1 MPRERVAAAVIAN
14 AQRREKGFL
23 GEELLGTQ
31 AIQAGALLG
40 AWTAKCDGGGRV
52 SCVVWET
59 GVGVE
64 LCMRELL
71 LWDLRSVRGQ
81 GIMHQGSHGFGGY
94 SEA

>member
-1 MPRERVAAAVIAN
+1 MCR
-14 AQRREKGFL
+14 RREKGFL
-23 GEELLGTQ
+23 GEELLETQ

-40 AWTAKCDGGGRV
+40 AWTEKCDGGGRV
-52 SCVVWET
+52 SYVVWET
-59 GVGVE
+59 GVGVGWWDVLEE

-94 SEA
+94 SGA